1 MLSKYKIFILAG
13 FFGLASC
20 EPLDQ
25 EPLDRNNSDNFW
37 NTEEETAYAVTGL
50 YSGWEDGSQIFYMDC
65 VSDNSNSDFSWEG
78 FQALGNGTASP
89 TNSGNA
95 DARYSY
101 VHIRRA
107 NWILENIDKSPISD
121 ELKAQFAGEVRTIR
135 AYRYLDMAIL
145 FGDIPLITNTVTTDE
160 ALVEATPRT
169 EVFAFIDDELR
180 QAAEQLPEK
189 QTESGRMTKGSAL
202 GLLARSL
209 AFQNKHEQVAEVTQE
224 IIDLGIYSLFN
235 DYAGLFEEANKSNS
249 EVISEIQ
256 YVAKVQGYTDLG
268 IMMPNSMGGW
278 SSIVPTQSLVDA
290 YETKNGKT
298 IQEDV
303 SYDEHQPFTDRD
315 PRFAA
320 TVVYPGARYNGSVFD
335 PLNPSSNNFPSGP
348 DNASSTAYNYRKYL
362 QNPASY
368 ENVWDVGVNIIV
380 QRYAEI
386 LLLNAEANIELN
398 RINDQVYALIDLVR
412 ERANMPKVDRTQ
424 YTSQSE
430 LRELVRREIRVELAG
445 EGRRFFDIVRWDIA
459 NDVMNG
465 PVYGSLSEGTVNTST
480 GEVSFTSLTDRFF
493 VENRVF
499 KEGKNELWPIP
510 QTVIDRSKGTLEQN
524 PGY

>member
-1 MLSKYKIFILAG
+1 MLNNYKIFILAG
-13 FFGLASC
+13 FLGVVSC

-25 EPLDRNNSDNFW
+25 EPLDRNNSENFW
-37 NTEEETAYAVTGL
+37 NTEEETAYAVNGL
-50 YSGWEDGSQIFYMDC
+50 YSDWEEGTQIFYMDC
-65 VSDNSNSDFSWEG
+65 VSDNSNSDFAWEG
-78 FQALGNGTASP
+78 FQALGNGTASS

-95 DARYSY
+95 DTRYSY

-107 NWILENIDKSPISD
+107 NWILENLDKAPISD
-121 ELKAQFAGEVRTIR
+121 ELKDRFEGEVKTIR
-135 AYRYLDMAIL
+135 AYRYLDMATL
-145 FGDIPLITNTVTTDE
+145 FGDVPLITETVTTDE
-160 ALVEATPRT
+160 ALIEASPQS
-169 EVFAFIDDELR
+169 EILAFVDQELR
-180 QAAEQLPEK
+180 EAADLLPEK

-209 AFQNKHEQVAEVTQE
+209 AFQRKHEEVAQITQE
-224 IIDLGIYSLFN
+224 IIDLGVYSLFN
-235 DYAGLFEEANKSNS
+235 DYAGLFEEANESNS

-256 YVAKVQGYTDLG
+256 YVAKVKGFTDLG

-298 IQEDV
+298 IQQDA
-303 SYDEHQPFTDRD
+303 SYDENQPFENRD
-315 PRFAA
+315 PRFEA
-320 TVVYPGARYNGSVFD
+320 TVVYPGARYNGSIFD
-335 PLNPSSNNFPSGP
+335 PLNPSSSNFPYGP

-368 ENVWDVGVNIIV
+368 DNVWDVGVNIIV

-398 RINDQVYALIDLVR
+398 RINDQVYANIDQVR
-412 ERANMPKVDRTQ
+412 ERAKMPKVDRSQ
-424 YTSQSE
+424 YANQSA

-445 EGRRFFDIVRWDIA
+445 EGRRFFDIIRWDIA
-459 NDVMNG
+459 KDVMNG
-465 PVYGSLSEGTVNTST
+465 PVYGSLSEGAVNSAT
-480 GEVSFTSLTDRFF
+480 GKVTFTSLTDRFF

-499 KEGKNELWPIP
+499 KEGKNERWPIP
-510 QTVIDRSKGTLEQN
+510 QAVIDRSKGTLEQN